1 MKLHTQ
7 TMLAAAVAA
16 ALGAGPAWSQAG
28 PPSGTPGPATGGA
41 SAPGTTSSPGARA
54 GKGEL
59 ARADRDFV
67 TDAAMAGM
75 AEVES
80 SRLAVRKAT
89 SPAVRQ
95 FAQRMV
101 DDHGSANAELTA
113 FAQSRGMT
121 LPAEVDRSHRK
132 AIDGLDKRSGE
143 DFDRAYMRMQVADH
157 EKSVSRFE
165 KQAKGGKDPEL
176 RQWAE
181 SKLPALREHLQRAR
195 SDDGDRAGRS
205 GGATTPGT
213 SSTQGAAS
221 SGPVSG
227 SAASTP
233 GTATK

>member
-7 TMLAAAVAA
+7 TMLATAVAA
-16 ALGAGPAWSQAG
+16 ALCAGPAWSQAG
-28 PPSGTPGPATGGA
+28 PPSGTPGSATGAAG
-41 SAPGTTSSPGARA
+41 APGTTSGPGARA
-54 GKGEL
+54 GKGDL

-67 TDAAMAGM
+67 TDAAMAGL

-95 FAQRMV
+95 FAQRMI
-101 DDHGSANAELTA
+101 DDHGSANTELTT

-121 LPAEVDRSHRK
+121 LPTEIDRSHRK
-132 AIDGLDKRSGE
+132 ALDGLDKRSGE
-143 DFDRAYMRMQVADH
+143 DFDRAYMKMQVADH

-181 SKLPALREHLQRAR
+181 SKLPVLREHLQMAR
-195 SDDGDRAGRS
+195 SDAGDRASRP
-205 GGATTPGT
+205 GGTTTPGT

-221 SGPVSG
+221 SGTASG

-233 GTATK
+233 GAASK